1 MSQRTRARTT
11 GDATRKAPEAAP
23 TPSPSPAGKGEPEG
37 SAGNLTPGPSPT
49 QRGEPEQAPASSHP
63 PTGGGELAP
72 EALARTLRA
81 VAAELERDPALAR
94 RIAEALAAPTP
105 SRRGEPERA
114 TTPDRSATER
124 GEPEGSAGS
133 LTPDP
138 SPRRRREPGAESRAG
153 GTARTPRSRLRSES
167 PLPVGEGFGVG
178 AARVN
183 RSFRP
188 RLITGASPE
197 LGAGIPDPFALYAEK
212 GEQGVRAA
220 LAELRTGSLRAIVRE
235 HRLDPAGRLAGNN
248 DADKLRAAIVK
259 AVLKAA
265 R

>member
-1 MSQRTRARTT
+1 M
-11 GDATRKAPEAAP
+11 
-23 TPSPSPAGKGEPEG
+23 
-37 SAGNLTPGPSPT
+37 
-49 QRGEPEQAPASSHP
+49 
-63 PTGGGELAP
+63 AP

-94 RIAEALAAPTP
+94 RIAEALAAPI
-105 SRRGEPERA
+105 
-114 TTPDRSATER
+114 PDSSPREA
-124 GEPEGSAGS
+124 PEGSAGN
-133 LTPDP
+133 LTPGP
-138 SPRRRREPGAESRAG
+138 APARRGASA
-153 GTARTPRSRLRSES
+153 SK
-167 PLPVGEGFGVG
+167 
-178 AARVN
+178 VN

-212 GEQGVRAA
+212 GEQGLRAA

-235 HRLDPAGRLAGNN
+235 HRLNPAGRLAGNN

>member
-1 MSQRTRARTT
+1 M
-11 GDATRKAPEAAP
+11 
-23 TPSPSPAGKGEPEG
+23 
-37 SAGNLTPGPSPT
+37 
-49 QRGEPEQAPASSHP
+49 
-63 PTGGGELAP
+63 
-72 EALARTLRA
+72 
-81 VAAELERDPALAR
+81 
-94 RIAEALAAPTP
+94 
-105 SRRGEPERA
+105 
-114 TTPDRSATER
+114 
-124 GEPEGSAGS
+124 
-133 LTPDP
+133 
-138 SPRRRREPGAESRAG
+138 
-153 GTARTPRSRLRSES
+153 
-167 PLPVGEGFGVG
+167 G

-212 GEQGVRAA
+212 GEQGLRAA

-235 HRLDPAGRLAGNN
+235 HRLDPAGRLAGNT

>member
-1 MSQRTRARTT
+1 M
-11 GDATRKAPEAAP
+11 
-23 TPSPSPAGKGEPEG
+23 
-37 SAGNLTPGPSPT
+37 
-49 QRGEPEQAPASSHP
+49 
-63 PTGGGELAP
+63 AP

-94 RIAEALAAPTP
+94 RIAEALAAPIPDP
-105 SRRGEPERA
+105 SPTGK
-114 TTPDRSATER
+114 
-124 GEPEGSAGS
+124 PEGSAGN
-133 LTPDP
+133 LTPGP
-138 SPRRRREPGAESRAG
+138 SPRRMGRESLSSTSGNQGADAPAPAPLRRER
-153 GTARTPRSRLRSES
+153 GTRVAPRPPLPEDGS
-167 PLPVGEGFGVG
+167 PLPVGEGSEVG

-212 GEQGVRAA
+212 GEQGLRAA
-220 LAELRTGSLRAIVRE
+220 LAELRTGSLRAIMRE

>member
-1 MSQRTRARTT
+1 M
-11 GDATRKAPEAAP
+11 
-23 TPSPSPAGKGEPEG
+23 
-37 SAGNLTPGPSPT
+37 
-49 QRGEPEQAPASSHP
+49 
-63 PTGGGELAP
+63 AP

-105 SRRGEPERA
+105 DPSPTGEA
-114 TTPDRSATER
+114 
-124 GEPEGSAGS
+124 EGSAGN
-133 LTPDP
+133 LTPGP
-138 SPRRRREPGAESRAG
+138 SPARRGESTPTVSLVPLGRGGLSSKRDNQDTDASAPTPAPAPAPLRRAR
-153 GTARTPRSRLRSES
+153 GTRVAPRPPLPENGS
-167 PLPVGEGFGVG
+167 PLPAGEGSEVG

-212 GEQGVRAA
+212 GEQGLRAA

-235 HRLDPAGRLAGNN
+235 HRLDPTERLASNN

>member
-1 MSQRTRARTT
+1 M
-11 GDATRKAPEAAP
+11 
-23 TPSPSPAGKGEPEG
+23 
-37 SAGNLTPGPSPT
+37 
-49 QRGEPEQAPASSHP
+49 
-63 PTGGGELAP
+63 AP

-105 SRRGEPERA
+105 DPSPTGEA
-114 TTPDRSATER
+114 
-124 GEPEGSAGS
+124 EGSAGN
-133 LTPDP
+133 LTPGP
-138 SPRRRREPGAESRAG
+138 SPARREESA
-153 GTARTPRSRLRSES
+153 SK
-167 PLPVGEGFGVG
+167 
-178 AARVN
+178 VN

-212 GEQGVRAA
+212 GEQGLRAA

-235 HRLDPAGRLAGNN
+235 YRLDPAGRLAGNN
-248 DADKLRAAIVK
+248 DAYKLRAAIVK

>member
-1 MSQRTRARTT
+1 M
-11 GDATRKAPEAAP
+11 
-23 TPSPSPAGKGEPEG
+23 
-37 SAGNLTPGPSPT
+37 
-49 QRGEPEQAPASSHP
+49 
-63 PTGGGELAP
+63 AP

-105 SRRGEPERA
+105 APA
-114 TTPDRSATER
+114 P
-124 GEPEGSAGS
+124 
-133 LTPDP
+133 L
-138 SPRRRREPGAESRAG
+138 RRERSTRVA
-153 GTARTPRSRLRSES
+153 PRPPLPEDGS
-167 PLPVGEGFGVG
+167 PLPVGERSEVG

-212 GEQGVRAA
+212 GEQGLRAA

-259 AVLKAA
+259 AVLRAA

>member
-1 MSQRTRARTT
+1 LSQRTRARTT

-23 TPSPSPAGKGEPEG
+23 TPKGRGEQTVP
-37 SAGNLTPGPSPT
+37 TPGPSPT
-49 QRGEPEQAPASSHP
+49 GSGEPEQAPVSSHTL
-63 PTGGGELAP
+63 TGGGEIAP

-94 RIAEALAAPTP
+94 RIAEALAAPAP
-105 SRRGEPERA
+105 PRRERSTRVAPRLPLPEDGSSLPA
-114 TTPDRSATER
+114 
-124 GEPEGSAGS
+124 GEGS
-133 LTPDP
+133 
-138 SPRRRREPGAESRAG
+138 E
-153 GTARTPRSRLRSES
+153 
-167 PLPVGEGFGVG
+167 VG

-188 RLITGASPE
+188 RLITGARPE

-212 GEQGVRAA
+212 GEQGLRAV

-259 AVLKAA
+259 AVLRAA

>member
-1 MSQRTRARTT
+1 M
-11 GDATRKAPEAAP
+11 
-23 TPSPSPAGKGEPEG
+23 
-37 SAGNLTPGPSPT
+37 
-49 QRGEPEQAPASSHP
+49 
-63 PTGGGELAP
+63 AP

-94 RIAEALAAPTP
+94 RIAEVLAAPTP
-105 SRRGEPERA
+105 DPSPTGEA
-114 TTPDRSATER
+114 
-124 GEPEGSAGS
+124 EGSAGN
-133 LTPDP
+133 LTPGP
-138 SPRRRREPGAESRAG
+138 SPARRGESAPTVSLVPLGRGGPSSTRGDQGADAPTPAPPRRERSTRVA
-153 GTARTPRSRLRSES
+153 PRPPLPEDGS
-167 PLPVGEGFGVG
+167 PLPVGEGSEVG

-212 GEQGVRAA
+212 GEQGLRAA

-259 AVLKAA
+259 AVLRAA